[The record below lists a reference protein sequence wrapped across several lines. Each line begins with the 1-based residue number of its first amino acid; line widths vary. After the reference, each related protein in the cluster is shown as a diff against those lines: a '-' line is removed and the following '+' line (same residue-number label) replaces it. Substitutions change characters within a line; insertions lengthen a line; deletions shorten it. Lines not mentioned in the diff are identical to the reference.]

1 MPTNQNTR
9 WKVKKLIVAAMLAL
23 ALPVAHALD
32 DPQVA
37 EFVSEMN
44 SEHGFDT
51 EWLNGL
57 FADAEAKQKI
67 LDAIS
72 RPAERTKPWHEY
84 REIFITPKRIS
95 AGVAFWREHEKLL
108 DRVERQTGVP
118 ARMIVA
124 ILGVETF
131 YGRITGGYRVIDA
144 LSTLAFLY
152 PPRAKFFRSELE
164 QFLLLTRESAVDPL
178 AATGSYAG
186 AMGAP
191 QFIPSSFRAYA
202 VDANDDGRIDLW
214 TDWEDVTASV
224 ANYFREHGWKAGEP
238 IAVTAAVEG
247 FDGEPGKNTLK
258 LTDTVK
264 SLQQRG
270 FSFTTS
276 LGDTAGTMPIVL
288 EGSTGPE
295 HWVGFNNFYVITR
308 YNRSAMYALA
318 VFQLGEAVAAKF
330 HTEASVAP

>member
-1 MPTNQNTR
+1 MLTYSKTR
-9 WKVKKLIVAAMLAL
+9 AKLSTFIVATALTL
-23 ALPVAHALD
+23 ALPAAHGID
-32 DPQVA
+32 DPQVT

-44 SEHGFDT
+44 SEHGF
-51 EWLNGL
+51 ELAWLNSL
-57 FADAEAKQKI
+57 FAGAETKQKI

-84 REIFITPKRIS
+84 REIFITQKRID
-95 AGVAFWREHEKLL
+95 AGVAFWREHQKLL
-108 DRVERQTGVP
+108 ERVAQQTGVP
-118 ARMIVA
+118 ARTIVA

-144 LSTLAFLY
+144 LSTLAFSY

-178 AATGSYAG
+178 VATGSYAG

-224 ANYFREHGWKAGEP
+224 ANYFSEHGWQSGEP
-238 IAVTAAVEG
+238 VAVTAQI
-247 FDGEPGKNTLK
+247 DGGDGDPGKNTLK
-258 LTDTVK
+258 LTDTVG
-264 SLQQRG
+264 SLRQQG
-270 FSFTTS
+270 LSFTTS
-276 LGDTAGTMPIVL
+276 LGDSAKAMPIVL
-288 EGSTGPE
+288 EGSAGPE

>member
-1 MPTNQNTR
+1 MPTNQSTR

-23 ALPVAHALD
+23 AFPVAYALD

-124 ILGVETF
+124 ILGVETY

-164 QFLLLTRESAVDPL
+164 QFLLLTVPIDRIFPYDLGADQYRIAVRRIDVAIRIHNGQQVGAAREDAFGL
-178 AATGSYAG
+178 A
-186 AMGAP
+186 P
-191 QFIPSSFRAYA
+191 
-202 VDANDDGRIDLW
+202 GRISILKH
-214 TDWEDVTASV
+214 DVGIRSQHQTFNA
-224 ANYFREHGWKAGEP
+224 P
-238 IAVTAAVEG
+238 ISRST
-247 FDGEPGKNTLK
+247 
-258 LTDTVK
+258 
-264 SLQQRG
+264 SG
-270 FSFTTS
+270 FSFRFCS
-276 LGDTAGTMPIVL
+276 KV
-288 EGSTGPE
+288 
-295 HWVGFNNFYVITR
+295 FNKPAFW
-308 YNRSAMYALA
+308 A
-318 VFQLGEAVAAKF
+318 
-330 HTEASVAP
+330 

>member
-1 MPTNQNTR
+1 MPTNTKTR
-9 WKVKKLIVAAMLAL
+9 AKIPTLTVATALAL
-23 ALPVAHALD
+23 ALPAAHGLD

-44 SEHGFDT
+44 SQHGFEL
-51 EWLNGL
+51 EWLNDL
-57 FADAEAKQKI
+57 FAGAETKQKI

-84 REIFITPKRIS
+84 REIFITQKRID
-95 AGVAFWREHEKLL
+95 AGVEFWREHEKLL
-108 DRVERQTGVP
+108 QRVAQQTGVP
-118 ARMIVA
+118 ARTIVA

-144 LSTLAFLY
+144 LSTLAFSY

-224 ANYFREHGWKAGEP
+224 ANYFSEHGWQSGEP
-238 IAVTAAVEG
+238 VAVTAQIDS

-258 LTDTVK
+258 LTDTIG
-264 SLQQRG
+264 SLQRRG
-270 FSFTTS
+270 FAFTTS
-276 LGDTAGTMPIVL
+276 LNDNAKAMPIVL
-288 EGSTGPE
+288 EGSAGPE
-295 HWVGFNNFYVITR
+295 HWIGFNNFYVITR